1 MREINLLCNPLRHQ
15 TKAAAAFHE
24 EAAAFFSH

>member
-15 TKAAAAFHE
+15 TKAAAAFQE
-24 EAAAFFSH
+24 EAAAFFSR